1 MVVAGRGWGG
11 RDGYSGA
18 SVEHTLDGYQAA
30 ETALCSGLV
39 YLPLAYR
46 ETALERFP
54 KETQQCAST
63 PLGHHAGR
71 FQMHHAVRASDLA
84 WEVIS
89 TERKHSLQPKETNSP
104 GDLTVSILQSVSVF

>member
-18 SVEHTLDGYQAA
+18 SVEHMLNGYQAA

-89 TERKHSLQPKETNSP
+89 TERKHSLQPKETNLP